1 MATAFSENEIQI
13 IHEQLKACAK
23 ECLIKYGVKKTTVDQ
38 LVAGAS
44 ISKGAFY
51 KFYESKEMLFFE
63 AIHEI
68 ESDIYT
74 HATSILRS
82 RTDLTPC
89 ERLEEAL
96 FYACQALEASK
107 LLDFME
113 HELEYLIRKLPADFV
128 KQHLVEEASLIKQI
142 IAYSGIEFNLDPN
155 LILAIVHSIIYL
167 SPKRAMV
174 GEEYYEASL
183 KFIIKGACEQLCKNA
198 I

>member
-13 IHEQLKACAK
+13 IHKQLKDCAK

-68 ESDIYT
+68 ETEIYEHAIDILKT
-74 HATSILRS
+74 RM
-82 RTDLTPC
+82 DLSPC

-96 FYACQALEASK
+96 FYACQVLESSN
-107 LLDFME
+107 LLYFME
-113 HELEYLIRKLPADFV
+113 NELDYLIRKLPPDFI
-128 KQHLVEEASLIKQI
+128 KQHLDEEASLINQI
-142 IAYSGIEFNLDPN
+142 IKDSGIQFNLDPN
-155 LILAIVHSIIYL
+155 LILAVVHSIIYL
-167 SPKRAMV
+167 TPKRPMI
-174 GEEYYEASL
+174 GEAYYEASL
-183 KFIIKGACEQLCKNA
+183 RFIIKGACEQLCKNA